1 MEDAM
6 LDDKLLRGNNEPKL
20 AQKQTAVKHHKG
32 CDGTKY
38 QEWCLEGDGFMS
50 GNKEQYHT
58 DKEHQSLTDDILRP
72 MWAKR
77 DDVEASDYLF
87 HSYR

>member
-1 MEDAM
+1 M
-6 LDDKLLRGNNEPKL
+6 LDDKLLRGNNEPEF
-20 AQKQTAVKHHKG
+20 AQIQTAIKHHKC

-77 DDVEASDYLF
+77 DDVKASDYLF